1 MGASSSAAARQP
13 DEGKTL
19 VSIKAGKMDAVMQPN
34 GKYLVTP
41 IGTRRGEIR
50 LVWQLSNTNTS
61 TSGSSNSAGIASG
74 ALKFEWKDRRTNA
87 KDLESVIFPED
98 RCSLSK
104 VGRDS
109 DRVYLFQYGENNTSI
124 SDQHQRRHF
133 FWLQDKI
140 TEQDEVLITKFSRLL
155 RDRAACIIEAGGT
168 PLPSDYSNNADP
180 AANITTTAGPNTATV
195 TGTTTTPASA
205 SVGQVDALS
214 SILENLGIPP
224 PTQNTS
230 SNARAQGLPDTNS
243 GAVSS
248 YHRET
253 GGGGILTL
261 SDLQGAMAGLATHSP
276 LGSPLGDNVRAPPLN
291 EIATADTV
299 EASGVL
305 NDPLV
310 RHRLIELLP
319 ENQRTEEDL
328 RQNLRS
334 PQVQQALQN
343 LTAAFAED
351 SAAFHDVIVNFSM
364 KPDDGAVAL
373 ANGDPIQAFLDCLL
387 ASVQREEGKNDGD
400 SSEENKMEE

>member
-1 MGASSSAAARQP
+1 
-13 DEGKTL
+13 
-19 VSIKAGKMDAVMQPN
+19 
-34 GKYLVTP
+34 
-41 IGTRRGEIR
+41 
-50 LVWQLSNTNTS
+50 
-61 TSGSSNSAGIASG
+61 
-74 ALKFEWKDRRTNA
+74 
-87 KDLESVIFPED
+87 LESVIFPED
-98 RCSLSK
+98 RCSLYK

-109 DRVYLFQYGENNTSI
+109 DRVYLFQYGENNTTT
-124 SDQHQRRHF
+124 DQHQRRHF
-133 FWLQDKI
+133 FWLQDKN

-168 PLPSDYSNNADP
+168 PSPSDYSNNADP
-180 AANITTTAGPNTATV
+180 AAYITTTAGPNTATV
-195 TGTTTTPASA
+195 TESITTPAGA
-205 SVGQVDALS
+205 SVAQVDALS

-224 PTQNTS
+224 PTQDT

-243 GAVSS
+243 GAASS

-253 GGGGILTL
+253 GGGRILTL

-276 LGSPLGDNVRAPPLN
+276 LGSPLGDGVRAPPLN

-310 RHRLIELLP
+310 RHRLIDLLP
-319 ENQRTEEDL
+319 ENQRTEQDL

-343 LTAAFAED
+343 LTAAFADD

-364 KPDDGAVAL
+364 KPDDGAIAL
-373 ANGDPIQAFLDCLL
+373 TNGDPIQAFLDCLL
-387 ASVQREEGKNDGD
+387 ASVQREEDKNDGD
-400 SSEENKMEE
+400 SNQENKMEE